1 MTMGTPDFNTAL
13 QMMADWLVWLDEKEA
28 ELKAKIA
35 KSGGAEAAA
44 TTGPLGVRGMDAGAS
59 LSADG
64 VPAPAGGRVLPF
76 SPFDEDA
83 PADLPVVVP
92 VADPGWLPPA
102 EPKAVAAQMLDVSD
116 TPDPLGEDDSP
127 GLAETDTDEAEDD
140 VGAPGQLDD
149 LDDPFED
156 DELVDADGT
165 LGIASRPPGAQSGRR
180 ASEPDTDGDEDT
192 QAEDF
197 RQAMQP
203 GPARPPVVIID
214 QAPAPR
220 PPSAS
225 KPPIP
230 APRPSSP
237 ARPQASDLP
246 VLAVEPATDPLDAL
260 ETPWGAEVAPGLAKR
275 RRRVLRDLTD

>member
-13 QMMADWLVWLDEKEA
+13 QMAADWMVWLEEKKA
-28 ELKAKIA
+28 ELDAKIA
-35 KSGGAEAAA
+35 KAGGSGAAA
-44 TTGPLGVRGMDAGAS
+44 TSAPPSVRGMDAGAS
-59 LSADG
+59 LFTGG
-64 VPAPAGGRVLPF
+64 VPAQAGGHVLPF

-116 TPDPLGEDDSP
+116 TPDSMGEDDDPSFAHWKE
-127 GLAETDTDEAEDD
+127 GDTPDSLAEDD
-140 VGAPGQLDD
+140 DSSPVQT

-156 DELVDADGT
+156 DELDDADGT
-165 LGIASRPPGAQSGRR
+165 PGVARRPPGAE
-180 ASEPDTDGDEDT
+180 AAETDEDT

-203 GPARPPVVIID
+203 GPARPKGGMVID

-225 KPPIP
+225 KPPAHAP

-237 ARPQASDLP
+237 VVRGTADVP

-260 ETPWGAEVAPGLAKR
+260 ETPWGAEAAPELAKR
-275 RRRVLRDLTD
+275 KRRALPELISF

>member
-1 MTMGTPDFNTAL
+1 MTTGTPDFNTAL
-13 QMMADWLVWLDEKEA
+13 QMAADWMVWLDEKEA
-28 ELKAKIA
+28 ELDAKIA
-35 KSGGAEAAA
+35 KSGGGGAAA
-44 TTGPLGVRGMDAGAS
+44 TSEPLGVRGMDAGGTN
-59 LSADG
+59 LSAG

-140 VGAPGQLDD
+140 AGAPGQLDD
-149 LDDPFED
+149 LDDPFAD
-156 DELVDADGT
+156 DKLDAV
-165 LGIASRPPGAQSGRR
+165 ASRPPDAQSGRR
-180 ASEPDTDGDEDT
+180 ASEPDADGDEDT

-203 GPARPPVVIID
+203 GPARPPVIIN

-237 ARPQASDLP
+237 VARGAADLP

-260 ETPWGAEVAPGLAKR
+260 ETPWGAEAAPGLAKR
-275 RRRVLRDLTD
+275 KRRVLPDLIEF